1 MNESLQNLVI
11 SNGGIGEGEVELRGK
26 EIELAPYPLTPSSL
40 GGNRRTMVRA
50 TDLESASTKV
60 EVFLP
65 SSPIALIIENIFS
78 FNPIFILSTE
88 KVSKAVRKHSRGKSG
103 RYSQFWAFLP
113 VHKRLNWVLRQITSS
128 IMFYSHKKFPDRLTA
143 SLLELAFTMES
154 HSIYKNTLHVYNV
167 VFKSYR
173 QSLMRTYRRQQKKI
187 EQQ

>member
-103 RYSQFWAFLP
+103 RYSQF
-113 VHKRLNWVLRQITSS
+113 
-128 IMFYSHKKFPDRLTA
+128 
-143 SLLELAFTMES
+143 
-154 HSIYKNTLHVYNV
+154 
-167 VFKSYR
+167 
-173 QSLMRTYRRQQKKI
+173 
-187 EQQ
+187 